1 MDKQK
6 CLDLAAYSA
15 ISCSAYFAGASL
27 YINWVQVPTM
37 FASAPDTGTLLREW
51 TETYTRARLIQGKF
65 AVLSVASGLAVYFL
79 SEKGEYRC
87 LWLAG
92 ALSMLSALPWTR
104 FIMMPDINQL
114 KEKDIL
120 ERKGENWV
128 REKIA
133 LWNRRHAFRTITSGL
148 AFNFMMAAVY
158 LDRM

>member
-1 MDKQK
+1 MKYPYLIFVK
-6 CLDLAAYSA
+6 ILS
-15 ISCSAYFAGASL
+15 FFL
-27 YINWVQVPTM
+27 Y
-37 FASAPDTGTLLREW
+37 
-51 TETYTRARLIQGKF
+51 QGKF

-120 ERKGENWV
+120 ERKG
-128 REKIA
+128 KTHT
-133 LWNRRHAFRTITSGL
+133 L
-148 AFNFMMAAVY
+148 
-158 LDRM
+158 